1 MVKNFL
7 SKILARDLNGLN
19 IISTYCEDATTSVQD
34 IKYLKKNKIFLLSLT
49 RKSLKDNKKSDII
62 SVCKFEF
69 IENVV
74 AKNIDQKD
82 SKLKLKL
89 MGIDL
94 MKTGKQY
101 EINLLFSD
109 NRFITLYSEIIEA
122 TLEDLK
128 KK

>member
-1 MVKNFL
+1 M
-7 SKILARDLNGLN
+7 
-19 IISTYCEDATTSVQD
+19 
-34 IKYLKKNKIFLLSLT
+34 SLT
-49 RKSLKDNKKSDII
+49 RKSLKDNKKSNII

-89 MGIDL
+89 MGIDV
-94 MKTGKQY
+94 MKMDKQY

-109 NRFITLYSEIIEA
+109 NRFITLYSEIIEV

>member
-1 MVKNFL
+1 MAKNYL

-19 IISTYCEDATTSVQD
+19 IISTYCEDSITSVSE
-34 IKYLKKNKIFLLSLT
+34 IKYLEKNKIFLLSLS

-62 SVCKFEF
+62 SVCKLEF
-69 IENVV
+69 IDKVV
-74 AKNIDQKD
+74 SKNIDQKD
-82 SKLKLKL
+82 SKFKLKL

-94 MKTGKQY
+94 MKIDNQY

-109 NRFITLYSEIIEA
+109 NRFITLYSEIIEV

>member
-1 MVKNFL
+1 M
-7 SKILARDLNGLN
+7 
-19 IISTYCEDATTSVQD
+19 
-34 IKYLKKNKIFLLSLT
+34 SLT

-94 MKTGKQY
+94 MKIGKQY